1 MNWNLTGA
9 ILMGLGVALGAFG
22 AHGLRG
28 RLDDYSMGVYEKAVF
43 YQFIHSLGLLIVS
56 YLPKVG
62 ALPASAA
69 STVCALLLAG
79 VVIFSG
85 SLYVLA
91 KMAPP
96 SFRISEGVFNQDCVL
111 VSNSP
116 ISCNS
121 RYCSSVNGS
130 MPKAAAISITLPAGC
145 NPSFSLAFWPSRS

>member
-28 RLDDYSMGVYEKAVF
+28 RLDAYSMGIYEKAVF

-56 YLPKVG
+56 YLPKIG
-62 ALPASAA
+62 ALSSSAA

-85 SLYVLA
+85 SLYILA
-91 KMAPP
+91 VSGHRWLGAVTPIGGL
-96 SFRISEGVFNQDCVL
+96 SFIAAWVML
-111 VSNSP
+111 AW
-116 ISCNS
+116 
-121 RYCSSVNGS
+121 YSV
-130 MPKAAAISITLPAGC
+130 
-145 NPSFSLAFWPSRS
+145 RR